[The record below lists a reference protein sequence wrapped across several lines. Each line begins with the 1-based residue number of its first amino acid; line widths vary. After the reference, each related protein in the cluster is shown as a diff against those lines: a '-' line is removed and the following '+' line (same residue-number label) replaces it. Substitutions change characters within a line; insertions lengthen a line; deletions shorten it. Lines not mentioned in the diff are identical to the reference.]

1 MTVFSY
7 PQTLFVFEL
16 NFLDQA
22 LSHCWYL
29 YTTWPM
35 PVLELAERG
44 PYGKNLN
51 KDMWFQLQLHHNTWT
66 RINIHT
72 ETFRNA
78 WGEDP
83 SALPCTNTASEV
95 YTSCTPLAGLS
106 LSAAK
111 PHSISLSPRAHSKNN
126 PSMIHFR
133 AFLLKLLHNWA
144 VHVPRWGGF
153 TSREL
158 AAKPSGFSP
167 DCSLWLLLPRWI
179 NMGTDLCRDAVP
191 FPFPSTWNLPSI
203 HKTYSGKCRDLVPH
217 RASKLW

>member
-95 YTSCTPLAGLS
+95 YTSCTPLTGLS

-111 PHSISLSPRAHSKNN
+111 PHSISLSPRTILLWSILEHFYWSFCTTEL
-126 PSMIHFR
+126 SMCQDEED
-133 AFLLKLLHNWA
+133 
-144 VHVPRWGGF
+144 
-153 TSREL
+153 SRVE
-158 AAKPSGFSP
+158 
-167 DCSLWLLLPRWI
+167 SLQQSLQ
-179 NMGTDLCRDAVP
+179 
-191 FPFPSTWNLPSI
+191 
-203 HKTYSGKCRDLVPH
+203 DLVQIALCGCFCH
-217 RASKLW
+217 VG